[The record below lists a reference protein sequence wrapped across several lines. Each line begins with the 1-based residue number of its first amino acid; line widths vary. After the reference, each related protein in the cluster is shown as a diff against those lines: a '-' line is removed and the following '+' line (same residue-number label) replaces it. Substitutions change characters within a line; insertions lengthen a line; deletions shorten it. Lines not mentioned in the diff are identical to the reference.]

1 MPATAR
7 TERETSEIWNAFN
20 GKLRGFLYRSLGNP
34 ADVDDVL
41 QDVFVKVHRHAAELG
56 SEAHLTGWVFTVARN
71 AVVDFQR
78 RRRDTSPAPDAEPAA
93 EPAAEAEPDLSTHA
107 EIAGGLRGLLAE
119 LPEKYARAVA
129 LVDLEG
135 KPFQEAARALGLSV
149 SGAKSR
155 VQRGRAM
162 VRDALMRC
170 CHFVLDRYGTILD
183 AERACCCCGE
193 VPARGRPAAAG

>member
-1 MPATAR
+1 MERDTA
-7 TERETSEIWNAFN
+7 EIWNAFS

-56 SEAHLTGWVFTVARN
+56 SEAHLSGWVFTLARN
-71 AVVDFQR
+71 AAVDFR
-78 RRRDTSPAPDAEPAA
+78 RRRRGTGSAPEAEEEAPAER
-93 EPAAEAEPDLSTHA
+93 EPDLSTHS
-107 EIAGGLRGLLAE
+107 EIAGGLRELIAG
-119 LPEKYARAVA
+119 LPEKYARALV

-170 CHFVLDRYGTILD
+170 CHFVLDRYGIILD
-183 AERACCCCGE
+183 AERACCCCAPA
-193 VPARGRPAAAG
+193 PARTPPVAAS

>member
-1 MPATAR
+1 MRSVSPV
-7 TERETSEIWNAFN
+7 ERDTSEIWNAFS
-20 GKLRGFLYRSLGNP
+20 GKLRGFLHRSLGNQ

-41 QDVFVKVHRHAAELG
+41 QDVFLKIHRGAAGLG
-56 SEAHLTGWVFTVARN
+56 SEAHLSGWVFAVARN
-71 AVVDFQR
+71 AVIDFR
-78 RRRDTSPAPDAEPAA
+78 RRHRGGVAPAPEE

-107 EIAGGLRGLLAE
+107 EIAGGLRELIDG
-119 LPEKYARAVA
+119 LPEKYARALV
-129 LVDLEG
+129 LVDLQG
-135 KPFQEAARALGLSV
+135 RPFHEAARALGLSV

-183 AERACCCCGE
+183 AERCCCCCAAPTGA
-193 VPARGRPAAAG
+193 PARARS

>member
-1 MPATAR
+1 M
-7 TERETSEIWNAFN
+7 ERDTSEIWSAFS

-56 SEAHLTGWVFTVARN
+56 SEAHLSGWVFTVARN
-71 AVVDFQR
+71 AALDFQR
-78 RRRDTSPAPDAEPAA
+78 RHRGPRSASAPEEEPAA
-93 EPAAEAEPDLSTHA
+93 GDEPDLSTHA
-107 EIAGGLRGLLAE
+107 EIAGGLRELIAG
-119 LPEKYARAVA
+119 LPEKYARALV

-135 KPFQEAARALGLSV
+135 KSLQEAARALGLSV

-183 AERACCCCGE
+183 AERACCCCADA
-193 VPARGRPAAAG
+193 PARARPVAAS